1 MARGA
6 FQRRQAHADAPAQV
20 EIDAETT
27 EALLADL
34 REQAKVI
41 EAYPGALAR
50 RDAILAVLI
59 GRSRA
64 EVSIPT
70 LIEASGKR
78 RAMVY
83 RAAQLASSRPSGPH

>member
-1 MARGA
+1 MARNA
-6 FQRRQAHADAPAQV
+6 FQARQVREQPSAPPAPV
-20 EIDAETT
+20 DIDTETT
-27 EALLADL
+27 DELLADL
-34 REQAKVI
+34 RRQAEVI

-59 GRSRA
+59 GRSRT
-64 EVSIPT
+64 EVPMDT

-83 RAAQLASSRPSGPH
+83 RAAQLAKR